1 MMEDLPLDRLRA
13 KLTGK
18 WGASLEVL
26 ERTISTMDDAMA
38 AATEGA
44 PEGHVVLADSQ
55 TKGRGAH
62 GRSWV
67 SPPGSDLYFS
77 IVTRPRVAPNSIS
90 LVTLATGLG
99 VADAVAGFLPR
110 RPVQVK
116 WPNDIWVGRRKC
128 AGILVE
134 SRTLG
139 SQIES
144 LIIGVGINVNRA
156 EWPAELD
163 GIATSL
169 RVERGERDCDR
180 AEVLASVLSLA
191 EQWVTRLAELGP
203 SVVVQAL
210 EPRLA
215 LVGELVSWEDGR
227 GVFEGVDPDGAARV
241 RTSDGVQS
249 LHAARIEPV
258 ER

>member
-1 MMEDLPLDRLRA
+1 MIEDLEPDRLRA
-13 KLTGK
+13 KLTGE
-18 WGASLEVL
+18 WGTSLDVR
-26 ERTISTMDDAMA
+26 ERTVSTMDDARA
-38 AATEGA
+38 AAAEGA

-77 IVTRPRVAPNSIS
+77 IVTRPRVEPSSIS
-90 LVTLATGLG
+90 LVTLAAGLG
-99 VADAVAGFLPR
+99 VADAVAGFLPA
-110 RPVQVK
+110 PSVQVK
-116 WPNDIWVGRRKC
+116 WPNDIWIGRRKC

-139 SQIES
+139 SRIES
-144 LIIGVGINVNRA
+144 LVVGIGINVNRI

-169 RVERGERDCDR
+169 RVERDGRDCDR
-180 AEVLASVLSLA
+180 AEVFASVLSCA

-215 LVGELVSWEDGR
+215 LVGERVSWEDGR
-227 GVFEGVDPDGAARV
+227 GVFVGVDPDGAARV
-241 RTSDGVQS
+241 RTSNGVRS
-249 LHAARIEPV
+249 LHAASIEPV
-258 ER
+258 EP

>member
-1 MMEDLPLDRLRA
+1 MVGDLDPDRLRA
-13 KLTGK
+13 MLMGQ
-18 WGASLEVL
+18 WGVSLDV
-26 ERTISTMDDAMA
+26 RPTTASTMDDAIA
-38 AATEGA
+38 AAAQGA
-44 PEGHVVLADSQ
+44 PDGHVVLADTQ

-67 SPPGSDLYFS
+67 SPPGLDLYFS
-77 IVTRPRVAPNSIS
+77 IVTRPRIEPAAIA

-99 VADAVAGFLPR
+99 VADAVAELLPE

-116 WPNDIWVGRRKC
+116 WPNDVWVARRKC

-134 SRTLG
+134 SRTVG
-139 SQIES
+139 SEIDS
-144 LIIGVGINVNRA
+144 LIIGVGLNVNRT
-156 EWPAELD
+156 EWPEELE

-169 RVERGERDCDR
+169 RAEGDGEPLDR
-180 AEVLASVLSLA
+180 ADVLVAVLGHA
-191 EQWVTRLAELGP
+191 ERWVKRLEEHGP

-210 EPRLA
+210 VPKLA
-215 LVGELVSWEDGR
+215 LVGERVTWDDGR
-227 GVFEGVDPDGAARV
+227 GVFAGVDADGAARV
-241 RTSDGVQS
+241 RTDAGMRS